1 MTASRR
7 VVPFILVT
15 VLIDAIGFG
24 IILPGLPGLLMR
36 VGQLDLSGATRVGGW
51 LALTY
56 AAVQF
61 AAGPTVGNLSDRFG
75 RRVVLLGALSGY
87 AIDYALLCFA
97 NALPLFFLGRA
108 FAGLFGATY
117 GPASAAMAD
126 VTEPDDRARLFGYIG
141 GAFGIGF
148 VVGPAIGGLLASFGP
163 RLPFAAAA
171 AIAAANFIYGLLLF
185 PETLPPEKRRAF
197 DWRRANP
204 LGAIAVVR
212 SIPGLPIIVLA
223 YFLWQMASMI
233 YPSVWA
239 FYGMANFGWSARM
252 IGISL
257 ALVGTMMALCQW
269 FITGRAVRKFGER
282 RTAQIGLAGAFVAFT
297 AYTFIGSGTL
307 ALIVIAVIAIQSL
320 VQPSLSAMLSKR
332 VPADAQGE
340 VQGIGGS
347 VLALGAVCAPLIY
360 NPTLAWFTAPGH
372 PRWPGAPFAIAA
384 MFVLL
389 TLATLSRIPRRTPAA

>member
-75 RRVVLLGALSGY
+75 RRVVLLGALGGY

-307 ALIVIAVIAIQSL
+307 ALIVIGVIAIQSL

-389 TLATLSRIPRRTPAA
+389 TLATLSRILRRTPAA